1 MTSSH
6 KVKNVSSEEQINRLT
21 SHYEIILNW
30 IFSYSAVAYM
40 SFDDFSWK
48 VCIYDI
54 WFYLQKVN
62 IVDFFKL
69 TTSVVSY
76 KENSFVSV

>member
-1 MTSSH
+1 MTSSQ

-69 TTSVVSY
+69 TTSMVSY

>member
-69 TTSVVSY
+69 TTSMVSY

>member
-6 KVKNVSSEEQINRLT
+6 KVKNVSSEEQISRLT

-69 TTSVVSY
+69 TTSMVSY